1 MLRDYRTIYDL
12 RAIRAKLA
20 ALNAQG
26 STELAPPWPA
36 ADIQPTGSWVWDP
49 YSPEQLLGRTTAVY
63 DGALRGY
70 TQLVERWFPNLGSR
84 LTVFATLPATAL
96 GTLYFDKREHDFTG
110 GPVLQWLLDPVE
122 HGQAT
127 SVAFSLKQES
137 AGFMSDELH
146 QRHQEAYDQLRALRP
161 AQRHWIRASAHGT
174 ALQIFDATPAT
185 NLAYEILQADLKS
198 IHLSA

>member
-1 MLRDYRTIYDL
+1 MHL

-26 STELAPPWPA
+26 SAELAPPWPA

-49 YSPEQLLGRTTAVY
+49 YSPEQLLARTTAVY

-70 TQLVERWFPNLGSR
+70 TQLVERWFPKLGSR
-84 LTVFATLPATAL
+84 LTVLATLPATAL
-96 GTLYFDKREHDFTG
+96 GTLYFDKREHDFAG
-110 GPVLQWLLDPVE
+110 GPVLQWLLYPVE
-122 HGQAT
+122 NGQAT

-137 AGFMSDELH
+137 AGFMSEELH
-146 QRHQEAYDQLRALRP
+146 QRHQEAYDQLQALRP
-161 AQRHWIRASAHGT
+161 AQRHWIRASAQGT
-174 ALQIFDATPAT
+174 ALQIFDVTPAT
-185 NLAYEILQADLKS
+185 NLAYEMLQADLKS